1 MKCPFCH
8 EAENRVID
16 SRLSKDS
23 NMIRRRR
30 ECERCNRR
38 FTTYERVEEMMPLVV
53 KKDGRRESYDRL
65 KIINGLKR
73 ACEKRPVSIDTI
85 EMIADRIERII
96 QERGEKEIASSVI
109 GEALMREL
117 HDTDPVA
124 YVRFASVYRSFKDIS
139 EFMVELEELLKER
152 KGQIVS
158 PHGAPA
164 GAKSRRQNQSQSD
177 RRCGDRPRRQNRR
190 HRLPPVCRRRSRGN
204 RRAQT
209 RRPKGTRRYSL
220 HYLRALQLS
229 GSHPAVYPRSN
240 RSRNQRSGRRHPRSQ
255 SFGCGARLPAAQACG
270 NDRARG
276 IVRSRMPCAD

>member
-8 EAENRVID
+8 ETENRVID

-30 ECERCNRR
+30 ECERCSRR

-73 ACEKRPVSIDTI
+73 ACEKRPVSINTI
-85 EMIADRIERII
+85 ETITDRIERAL
-96 QERGEKEIASSVI
+96 QERGEKEIPSSVI
-109 GEALMREL
+109 GETLMREL

-152 KGQIVS
+152 KGG
-158 PHGAPA
+158 PAPKVA
-164 GAKSRRQNQSQSD
+164 EIRQK
-177 RRCGDRPRRQNRR
+177 RE
-190 HRLPPVCRRRSRGN
+190 
-204 RRAQT
+204 
-209 RRPKGTRRYSL
+209 
-220 HYLRALQLS
+220 
-229 GSHPAVYPRSN
+229 
-240 RSRNQRSGRRHPRSQ
+240 
-255 SFGCGARLPAAQACG
+255 
-270 NDRARG
+270 
-276 IVRSRMPCAD
+276 